1 MEEGDNSNETNKIL
15 TF

>member
-1 MEEGDNSNETNKIL
+1 LTSSDVFKTNKIL